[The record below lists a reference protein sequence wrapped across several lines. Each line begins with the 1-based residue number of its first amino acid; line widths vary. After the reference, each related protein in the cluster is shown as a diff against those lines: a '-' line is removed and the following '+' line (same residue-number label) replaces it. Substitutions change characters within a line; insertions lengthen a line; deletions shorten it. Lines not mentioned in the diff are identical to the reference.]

1 MASTAATS
9 LICRHEPNRRRK
21 MYQAIA
27 ARCVYHRHLLSKN
40 RCLIELADKPV
51 ILVGGLTL
59 ENVERAI
66 LEVRPAGVDS
76 HSGFEDSSGRE
87 SREKAATFCRTRMKV
102 LSLFKQS
109 SNEQQT

>member
-76 HSGFEDSSGRE
+76 HTGVEDSSGRK
-87 SREKAATFCRTRMKV
+87 SCEKVQKF
-102 LSLFKQS
+102 LSEACEAFEIVKAK
-109 SNEQQT
+109 